1 MITLLAILGWIAWG
15 GGIFLFIQLL
25 LTVFGGD
32 FDSADTDVDVG
43 DVDGSEVDTD
53 SGAGVRLFSLLGISA
68 FGFMFGLAGR
78 YCILT
83 LGLHW
88 SISMFIAAIV
98 GLLVMYLV
106 GWLFYKAKSLES
118 NGVTRIKNTV
128 DCSGTVYL
136 PFKDN
141 EHGTVHIDVHGI
153 MREYDAKASDDN
165 EFKVGDSV
173 TVVKAHGN
181 FVEVIKNGTN

>member
-1 MITLLAILGWIAWG
+1 
-15 GGIFLFIQLL
+15 
-25 LTVFGGD
+25 
-32 FDSADTDVDVG
+32 
-43 DVDGSEVDTD
+43 
-53 SGAGVRLFSLLGISA
+53 
-68 FGFMFGLAGR
+68 
-78 YCILT
+78 
-83 LGLHW
+83 
-88 SISMFIAAIV
+88 
-98 GLLVMYLV
+98 MYLV
-106 GWLFYKAKSLES
+106 GWLFYKAKSLET

-141 EHGTVHIDVHGI
+141 EHGTVHIDVNGI

-173 TVVKAHGN
+173 TVVKVHGN